1 VIPTRFTTSVGTP
14 SPVHKDSQLL
24 VLSTSTSGMPASLVV
39 PRPRVFS
46 AAMSRLLSL
55 ALLLMTKDSASPV
68 VLTPKF
74 TSGVVM
80 MDAPAKVP

>member
-1 VIPTRFTTSVGTP
+1 
-14 SPVHKDSQLL
+14 
-24 VLSTSTSGMPASLVV
+24 
-39 PRPRVFS
+39 
-46 AAMSRLLSL
+46 MSRLLSL
-55 ALLLMTKDSASPV
+55 ALLLMHKDSASPV